1 MKPYIIAFSLLLNL
15 FSLSSA
21 SATSLLPITLEQLST
36 RATLIF
42 YGEVL
47 SNEVK
52 QDEQSGYIATF
63 TEFKVID
70 LIKGNA
76 KNTHTIKQIGG
87 ELKDRNMALHIHGV
101 PRFQAGKNYV
111 VFLPTKSKLGF
122 SSPLGLHQGSFSVLN
137 INNEQVVSNGRDLV
151 NQAQAKPQQSVQ
163 TSRAVQVPLAVRVD
177 KPSQA
182 RLDDF
187 INTVRAYNT
196 Q

>member
-1 MKPYIIAFSLLLNL
+1 MKPYIIVFSLLFNV

-47 SNEVK
+47 SNQVK

-63 TEFKVID
+63 TEFKVIN
-70 LIKGNA
+70 LIKGDA
-76 KNTHTIKQIGG
+76 GNTHTIKQIGG
-87 ELKDRNMALHIHGV
+87 ELKSRNVALRIHGV
-101 PRFQAGKNYV
+101 PRYQVGNNYV

-137 INNEQVVSNGRDLV
+137 INGEQVVSNGRSLV
-151 NQAQAKPQQSVQ
+151 NQSQTQQAGQ
-163 TSRAVQVPLAVRVD
+163 TSKPVQIPLAVRVD
-177 KPSQA
+177 RPSQS

-187 INTVRAYNT
+187 INTVRAYNA

>member
-1 MKPYIIAFSLLLNL
+1 MR
-15 FSLSSA
+15 
-21 SATSLLPITLEQLST
+21 PISLEQLST

-42 YGEVL
+42 YGEVI
-47 SNEVK
+47 SNQVK
-52 QDEQSGYIATF
+52 HDEQSGYIATF

-76 KNTHTIKQIGG
+76 ADTHTIKQIGG
-87 ELKDRNMALHIHGV
+87 DLKDRNMALRIHGV
-101 PRFQAGKNYV
+101 PRFQVGNNYV

-122 SSPLGLHQGSFSVLN
+122 SSPLGLHQGSFSVLT
-137 INNEQVVSNGRDLV
+137 INNEQVVSNSRSQV
-151 NQAQAKPQQSVQ
+151 NQPQIKQAEQ
-163 TSRAVQVPLAVRVD
+163 TSKAVQVPLAVSVD
-177 KPSQA
+177 KPSQS

>member
-1 MKPYIIAFSLLLNL
+1 MKAYIIVFSLLFNL
-15 FSLSSA
+15 FSLSPV
-21 SATSLLPITLEQLST
+21 SATSLRPITLEQLST

-47 SNEVK
+47 SNQVK
-52 QDEQSGYIATF
+52 QDEESGQIATF

-70 LIKGNA
+70 LIKGKA

-87 ELKDRNMALHIHGV
+87 ELKDRNMALRIHGV
-101 PRFQAGKNYV
+101 PRFQVGKNYV

-151 NQAQAKPQQSVQ
+151 NQAQVRPQQAQ
-163 TSRAVQVPLAVRVD
+163 QKAVQVPLAVRAD
-177 KPSQA
+177 KPSQS

-187 INTVRAYNT
+187 INTVRAFNT

>member
-1 MKPYIIAFSLLLNL
+1 MKPYIIVFSLLFNL
-15 FSLSSA
+15 FSLSPV
-21 SATSLLPITLEQLST
+21 SATSLRPISLEQLST

-42 YGEVL
+42 YGQVI
-47 SNEVK
+47 SNQVK
-52 QDEQSGYIATF
+52 QDEQSGQIATF
-63 TEFKVID
+63 TEFKVMD

-76 KNTHTIKQIGG
+76 ADTHTIKQIGG
-87 ELKDRNMALHIHGV
+87 ELKDRNIALRIHGV
-101 PRFQAGKNYV
+101 PKFRAGKNYV
-111 VFLPTKSKLGF
+111 VFLPTRSKLGF

-137 INNEQVVSNGRDLV
+137 INGEQLISNGRSLAS
-151 NQAQAKPQQSVQ
+151 QSQTQQSVQ

-187 INTVRAYNT
+187 INTVRTYNT